1 MGKLNG
7 KACTSPSVY
16 GERDDM
22 GAAAQCSDMVC
33 VTGAGVGFA
42 LAPILYSSPVLT

>member
-1 MGKLNG
+1 MLLL
-7 KACTSPSVY
+7 ACTSPPVY
-16 GERDDM
+16 CDDM
-22 GAAAQCSDMVC
+22 GAATQRSDMVC